1 MNIDDIIPIP
11 REKFHLSIALD
22 IILNS
27 DCADDL
33 EHCIT
38 FLRKNDYKSYL
49 RIKDIVE
56 KHLSH
61 EIFGDRR

>member
-1 MNIDDIIPIP
+1 MNKDFIEIP

-56 KHLSH
+56 NFLRG
-61 EIFGDRR
+61 EIFGK

>member
-1 MNIDDIIPIP
+1 MSKEFIEVPK
-11 REKFHLSIALD
+11 EKFDLAIAHD
-22 IILNS
+22 IILNG

-49 RIKDIVE
+49 KVKDSVE
-56 KHLSH
+56 NFLRG
-61 EIFGDRR
+61 EIFGK